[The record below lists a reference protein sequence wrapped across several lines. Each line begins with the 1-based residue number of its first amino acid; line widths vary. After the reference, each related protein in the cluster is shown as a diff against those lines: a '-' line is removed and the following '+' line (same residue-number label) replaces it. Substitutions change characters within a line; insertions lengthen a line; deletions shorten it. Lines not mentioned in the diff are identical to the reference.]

1 MRIRVS
7 GLVAT
12 TLAATLGFVA
22 TTHAQA
28 PATAPKAAAAPTS
41 AAAPKDTPP
50 PKTPRTPWGDPD
62 LQGTWDYRTI
72 TPLER
77 AREFGTREFY
87 TEEEKKALETRAGR
101 RMDGPPE
108 EIRPGLTH
116 AQYWTDPGR
125 FISDGYRTSLIVDPP
140 DGRIPALTAEGK
152 ARQARAPNRNNA
164 VNASWLD
171 RGNQER
177 CITYGLPS
185 ASLPTLYNN
194 NIQIVQAP
202 GYAVIVHEMIH
213 EARIVPLDGRP
224 KLNERVTAWIGDTRG
239 HWEGDTLVVET
250 TNFNGKNNY
259 RGSTTGLH
267 LTERYTRVGEGRL
280 ELRLTVSDP
289 TTWEKPWTVLLPM
302 RPTEGELIEYACHE
316 ANLSMFNLLEVA
328 RDAEKEAAAKG
339 KAPGGADPADDKQE
353 R

>member
-1 MRIRVS
+1 MRSRVL
-7 GLVAT
+7 GLVAI
-12 TLAATLGFVA
+12 TLTLGLTGIVG
-22 TTHAQA
+22 TAQTQTA
-28 PATAPKAAAAPTS
+28 PAAQTRTAAAAPTS
-41 AAAPKDTPP
+41 AAKS
-50 PKTPRTPWGDPD
+50 KVPRTPWGDPD

-87 TEEEKKALETRAGR
+87 TEEEKKTLEARAGR
-101 RMDGPPE
+101 RMDAPPE
-108 EIRPGLTH
+108 EIRPGLNH
-116 AQYWTDPGR
+116 AQWWTDPGR

-140 DGRIPALTAEGK
+140 DGRIPALTAEGR
-152 ARQARAPNRNNA
+152 ARQGRAPNRNNA

-202 GYAVIVHEMIH
+202 GTAVIVHEMIH
-213 EARIVPLDGRP
+213 EARVVPLDGRP
-224 KLNERVTAWIGDTRG
+224 RLNENVRAWIGDSRG

-250 TNFNGKNNY
+250 TNFNGKNSY

-267 LTERYTRVGEGRL
+267 LVERYTRVDEGRL

-289 TTWEKPWTVLLPM
+289 AIWERPWTVLLPM
-302 RPTEGELIEYACHE
+302 RPTEGELIEYSCHE
-316 ANLSMFNLLEVA
+316 HNLSMVNILEVA
-328 RDAEKEAAAKG
+328 RDAEKAAAKG
-339 KAPGGADPADDKQE
+339 QAPSSQGPVDDRQE

>member
-1 MRIRVS
+1 MISRVL
-7 GLVAT
+7 GL
-12 TLAATLGFVA
+12 
-22 TTHAQA
+22 
-28 PATAPKAAAAPTS
+28 ATAVVTLSVAVGLSAQS
-41 AAAPKDTPP
+41 AARDTKAVPSTASP
-50 PKTPRTPWGDPD
+50 SPRTPWGHPD

-77 AREFGTREFY
+77 AAALGNREFY
-87 TEEEKKALETRAGR
+87 TDEERKALEARAGR

-108 EIRPGLTH
+108 EVRPGLTH
-116 AQYWTDPGR
+116 AQYATDPGR
-125 FISDGYRTSLIVDPP
+125 FVADGNRTSLIVDPP
-140 DGRIPALTAEGK
+140 NGRIPPLTAEGR
-152 ARQARAPNRNNA
+152 ARQGRAPNRNQT

-194 NIQIVQAP
+194 NIQIVQSP
-202 GYAVIVHEMIH
+202 DSVVIVHEMIH
-213 EARIVPLDGRP
+213 EARVVPLDGRP
-224 KLNERVTAWIGDTRG
+224 RLGDNVRGWIGDSRG
-239 HWEGDTLVVET
+239 RWEGDTLVVET

-267 LTERYTRVGEGRL
+267 LTERYTRIGADRL

-289 TTWEKPWTVLLPM
+289 TTWERPWTVLLPM
-302 RPTEGELIEYACHE
+302 RPTEGELLEYSCHE
-316 ANLSMFNLLEVA
+316 HNLSMVNILEVA
-328 RDAEKEAAAKG
+328 RDAEKAAAKG
-339 KAPGGADPADDKQE
+339 QAPASQGTADDREE

>member
-1 MRIRVS
+1 MRIRFLGMAAVALS
-7 GLVAT
+7 SLVGMTGLAE
-12 TLAATLGFVA
+12 
-22 TTHAQA
+22 AQTSNARSNA
-28 PATAPKAAAAPTS
+28 PATSSKV
-41 AAAPKDTPP
+41 
-50 PKTPRTPWGDPD
+50 PRTPWGDPD

-87 TEEEKKALETRAGR
+87 TEAEKKALEDRAGR
-101 RMDGPPE
+101 RMDTVPE
-108 EIRPGLTH
+108 KITPGLNH
-116 AQYWTDPGR
+116 AQWWTDPGR
-125 FISDGYRTSLIVDPP
+125 FVSDGYRTSLIVDPP
-140 DGRIPALTAEGK
+140 DGRIPALTAEGR
-152 ARQARAPNRNNA
+152 ARQGRAPNRNNA

-171 RGNQER
+171 RGDQER

-202 GYAVIVHEMIH
+202 GTAVIVHEMIH
-213 EARIVPLDGRP
+213 EARVVPLDGRP
-224 KLNERVTAWIGDTRG
+224 RLSDGVRAWIGDTRG

-250 TNFNGKNNY
+250 TNFNGKHSY

-267 LTERYTRVGEGRL
+267 LTERYTRVAEDRL

-316 ANLSMFNLLEVA
+316 DNRSMFNLLEVA
-328 RDAEKEAAAKG
+328 RDAEKAGAKG
-339 KAPGGADPADDKQE
+339 QAPNNSGPVDDRQE

>member
-1 MRIRVS
+1 MRSRVLGLAAITLTS
-7 GLVAT
+7 ALGFNGLV
-12 TLAATLGFVA
+12 GQ
-22 TTHAQA
+22 AQTQ
-28 PATAPKAAAAPTS
+28 PAAAAKS
-41 AAAPKDTPP
+41 QV
-50 PKTPRTPWGDPD
+50 PRTPWGDPD

-77 AREFGTREFY
+77 AREFGTRELY
-87 TEEEKKALETRAGR
+87 TEEEKKTLETRAGQ
-101 RMDGPPE
+101 RMDTPPE
-108 EIRPGLTH
+108 EIRPGLNH
-116 AQYWTDPGR
+116 AQWWTDPGR
-125 FISDGYRTSLIVDPP
+125 FIADGYRTSLIVDPP
-140 DGRIPALTAEGK
+140 DGRIPALTAAGR
-152 ARQARAPNRNNA
+152 ARQGRAPNRNNA

-202 GYAVIVHEMIH
+202 GTAVIVHEMIH
-213 EARIVPLDGRP
+213 EARVVPLDGRP
-224 KLNERVTAWIGDTRG
+224 RLNENVRAWIGDSRG
-239 HWEGDTLVVET
+239 RWEGDTLVVET

-267 LTERYTRVGEGRL
+267 LVERYTRVDQGRL

-302 RPTEGELIEYACHE
+302 RPTEGELIEYSCHE
-316 ANLSMFNLLEVA
+316 HNLSMVNILEVA
-328 RDAEKEAAAKG
+328 RDAEKAAAQG
-339 KAPGGADPADDKQE
+339 QAPSSQGPVDDRQE

>member
-1 MRIRVS
+1 MTSRAL
-7 GLVAT
+7 GLVAIIPT
-12 TLAATLGFVA
+12 VVLTSVVGTAQTQ
-22 TTHAQA
+22 AQA
-28 PATAPKAAAAPTS
+28 PAAGAKPTS
-41 AAAPKDTPP
+41 AAKAAVS
-50 PKTPRTPWGDPD
+50 RTPWGDPD
-62 LQGTWDYRTI
+62 LQGVWDYRTI

-77 AREFGTREFY
+77 ARDLGTREFY
-87 TEEEKKALETRAGR
+87 TEEEKKALEARAGR

-108 EIRPGLTH
+108 EIRPGLNH

-125 FISDGYRTSLIVDPP
+125 FISDGYRTSLIIDPP
-140 DGRIPALTAEGK
+140 DGRIPPLTAEGK
-152 ARQARAPNRNNA
+152 ARQARAPNRNST

-194 NIQIVQAP
+194 NIRIVQAP
-202 GYAVIVHEMIH
+202 GTAVIVHEMIH
-213 EARIVPLDGRP
+213 EARVIPLDGRP
-224 KLNERVTAWIGDTRG
+224 RLNDNVRAWIGSSRG
-239 HWEGDTLVVET
+239 WWEGDTLVVET

-267 LTERYTRVGEGRL
+267 LTERYTRIDQGRL

-289 TTWEKPWTVLLPM
+289 TTWERPWTVLLPM
-302 RPTEGELIEYACHE
+302 RPTDGELLEYACHE
-316 ANLSMFNLLEVA
+316 HNLSMVNILEVA
-328 RDAEKEAAAKG
+328 RDAEKAAAKG
-339 KAPGGADPADDKQE
+339 EAPSSQGAADDRQE

>member
-1 MRIRVS
+1 MRSRVLGLAAITLTS
-7 GLVAT
+7 ALGMTGLVGQAQT
-12 TLAATLGFVA
+12 PSAAT
-22 TTHAQA
+22 
-28 PATAPKAAAAPTS
+28 PATATAKPKPV
-41 AAAPKDTPP
+41 
-50 PKTPRTPWGDPD
+50 PRTPWGDPD
-62 LQGTWDYRTI
+62 LQGTWDYRTV

-87 TEEEKKALETRAGR
+87 TEAEKKAIEDRAGR
-101 RMDGPPE
+101 RMDTVPE
-108 EIRPGLTH
+108 KITPGLNH
-116 AQYWTDPGR
+116 AQWWTDPGR
-125 FISDGYRTSLIVDPP
+125 FVADGYRTSLIVDPP
-140 DGRIPALTAEGK
+140 DGRIPALTAEGR
-152 ARQARAPNRNNA
+152 ARQARGPNRNNA

-171 RGNQER
+171 RGDQER

-202 GYAVIVHEMIH
+202 GTAVIVHEMIH
-213 EARIVPLDGRP
+213 EARVVPLDGRP
-224 KLNERVTAWIGDTRG
+224 RLNDNVRAWIGDTRG

-250 TNFNGKNNY
+250 TNFNGKHSY
-259 RGSTTGLH
+259 RGSTTGLK
-267 LTERYTRVGEGRL
+267 LTERYTRVDANRL

-302 RPTEGELIEYACHE
+302 RPTEGDLLEYACHE

-328 RDAEKEAAAKG
+328 RDAEKAGAKG
-339 KAPGGADPADDKQE
+339 GQAPSSQAPVDDRQE

>member
-1 MRIRVS
+1 MRTRILWAVVMATA
-7 GLVAT
+7 GLAS
-12 TLAATLGFVA
+12 TLL
-22 TTHAQA
+22 AQA
-28 PATAPKAAAAPTS
+28 PAPAPKASAQAVAP
-41 AAAPKDTPP
+41 A
-50 PKTPRTPWGDPD
+50 PRTPWGHPD

-77 AREFGTREFY
+77 PKEFGTREFY
-87 TEEEKKALETRAGR
+87 TDDEVKALESGAGR

-108 EIRPGLTH
+108 EVRPGLTH

-125 FISDGYRTSLIVDPP
+125 FLTDSRRTSLIVDPP
-140 DGRIPALTAEGK
+140 DGRIPAMTKEGE
-152 ARQARAPNRNNA
+152 ARRGPGGQPRSN

-194 NIQIVQAP
+194 NIQIVQTP
-202 GYAVIVHEMIH
+202 DTAVIVHEMIH
-213 EARIVPLDGRP
+213 EARVVPLDGRP
-224 KLNERVTAWIGDTRG
+224 RLSKAITGWIGSSRG
-239 HWEGDTLVVET
+239 WWEGDTLVVET

-259 RGSTTGLH
+259 RGSTTGLR
-267 LTERYTRVGEGRL
+267 LTERYTRVNRDRL
-280 ELRLTVSDP
+280 EMRLTVEDP

-316 ANLSMFNLLEVA
+316 GNLSMFNLLEVA
-328 RDAEKEAAAKG
+328 RDAEKAAATEGG
-339 KAPGGADPADDKQE
+339 K
-353 R
+353 

>member
-1 MRIRVS
+1 ML
-7 GLVAT
+7 GLMSAI
-12 TLAATLGFVA
+12 GE
-22 TTHAQA
+22 AQSQ
-28 PATAPKAAAAPTS
+28 TAAARTS
-41 AAAPKDTPP
+41 AAATPKDAATTA
-50 PKTPRTPWGDPD
+50 KTPRTPWGDPD

-77 AREFGTREFY
+77 ARELGTREFY

-101 RMDGPPE
+101 RMDAPPE
-108 EIRPGLTH
+108 EIRPGLNH

-125 FISDGYRTSLIVDPP
+125 FVSDGYRTSLVVDPP
-140 DGRIPALTAEGK
+140 DGRIPPLTAEGR

-171 RGNQER
+171 RGDQER

-202 GYAVIVHEMIH
+202 GMAVIVHEMIH
-213 EARIVPLDGRP
+213 EARVVPLDGRP
-224 KLNERVTAWIGDTRG
+224 RLNDNVRAWIGDTRG

-250 TNFNGKNNY
+250 TNFNGKHSY

-267 LTERYTRVGEGRL
+267 LVERYTRVGDKRL

-302 RPTEGELIEYACHE
+302 RPTEGELLEYACHE
-316 ANLSMFNLLEVA
+316 NNLSMFNILEVA
-328 RDAEKEAAAKG
+328 RDAEKAAGAEGHAPAKG
-339 KAPGGADPADDKQE
+339 DPADDRQE

>member
-1 MRIRVS
+1 MRIRVT
-7 GLVAT
+7 GPVAVA
-12 TLAATLGFVA
+12 LAATIGLTTA
-22 TTHAQA
+22 TAQTQA
-28 PATAPKAAAAPTS
+28 PGAAPTS
-41 AAAPKDTPP
+41 AAAAAKPV
-50 PKTPRTPWGDPD
+50 PKTPWGHPD

-77 AREFGTREFY
+77 SRELGTREFY
-87 TEEEKKALETRAGR
+87 TEEEKKTLEARAGR

-116 AQYWTDPGR
+116 AQYATDPGR
-125 FISDGYRTSLIVDPP
+125 FIADGYRTSLIIDPP
-140 DGRIPALTAEGK
+140 DGRIPTVTAEGK
-152 ARQARAPNRNNA
+152 ARQARAPNRA
-164 VNASWLD
+164 GTVNASWLD

-194 NIQIVQAP
+194 NIQIVQSP
-202 GYAVIVHEMIH
+202 DSVVIVHEMIH
-213 EARIVPLDGRP
+213 EARVVPLDGRP
-224 KLNERVTAWIGDTRG
+224 QLNQNVQGWIGSSRG
-239 HWEGDTLVVET
+239 RWEGDTLVVET

-267 LTERYTRVGEGRL
+267 LTERYTRVADNRL

-289 TTWEKPWTVLLPM
+289 STWEKPWTVLLPM

-316 ANLSMFNLLEVA
+316 HNLSMVNILEVA
-328 RDAEKEAAAKG
+328 RDAEKAAAAKG
-339 KAPGGADPADDKQE
+339 QAPSGGDSADDRQE

>member
-1 MRIRVS
+1 MRIRVT

-12 TLAATLGFVA
+12 TFAATFGFSVV
-22 TTHAQA
+22 TAQTQK
-28 PATAPKAAAAPTS
+28 PAAAPTAS
-41 AAAPKDTPP
+41 AATAKV
-50 PKTPRTPWGDPD
+50 PRTPWGHPD

-77 AREFGTREFY
+77 PREFGTREFY
-87 TEEEKKALETRAGR
+87 TEEEKKTLEGRAGR

-125 FISDGYRTSLIVDPP
+125 FIADGYRTSLVVDPP
-140 DGRIPALTAEGK
+140 DGRIPALTAEGR
-152 ARQARAPNRNNA
+152 ARQARAPNRA
-164 VNASWLD
+164 GTENASWLD

-194 NIQIVQAP
+194 NIQIVQSP
-202 GYAVIVHEMIH
+202 DSVVIVHEMIH
-213 EARIVPLDGRP
+213 EARVVPLDGRP
-224 KLNERVTAWIGDTRG
+224 RLNDGIRHWIGSSRG
-239 HWEGDTLVVET
+239 RWEGDTLVVET
-250 TNFNGKNNY
+250 TNFSGQNNY

-267 LTERYTRVGEGRL
+267 LTERYTRVGEDRL

-302 RPTEGELIEYACHE
+302 RPTEGEMIEYACHE
-316 ANLSMFNLLEVA
+316 GNLSMVNLLEVA
-328 RDAEKEAAAKG
+328 RDAEKAAAAKG
-339 KAPGGADPADDKQE
+339 QAPGQTPAAAQPA

>member
-1 MRIRVS
+1 MRSRVLC
-7 GLVAT
+7 LVAVT
-12 TLAATLGFVA
+12 IALALGLASIVGEAQSQTVA
-22 TTHAQA
+22 ARN
-28 PATAPKAAAAPTS
+28 S
-41 AAAPKDTPP
+41 AAAPYKV
-50 PKTPRTPWGDPD
+50 PRTPWGHPD

-77 AREFGTREFY
+77 ARELGTRAFY
-87 TEEEKKALETRAGR
+87 TEEEKKALEDRAGR
-101 RMDGPPE
+101 RMDTPPE
-108 EIRPGLTH
+108 QIRPGLNH
-116 AQYWTDPGR
+116 AQWWTDPGR

-140 DGRIPALTAEGK
+140 DGRIPSLTAEGR
-152 ARQARAPNRNNA
+152 AREGRRPNRNNA

-194 NIQIVQAP
+194 NIQIVQSP
-202 GYAVIVHEMIH
+202 DSAVIVHEMIH
-213 EARIVPLDGRP
+213 EARVVPLDGRQR
-224 KLNERVTAWIGDTRG
+224 LNENVRAWIGDSRG
-239 HWEGDTLVVET
+239 RWEGDTLVVET

-267 LTERYTRVGEGRL
+267 LIERYTRVADNRI

-289 TTWEKPWTVLLPM
+289 TTWERPWTVLLPM
-302 RPTEGELIEYACHE
+302 RPTEGELIEYSCHE
-316 ANLSMFNLLEVA
+316 HNLSMVNILEVA
-328 RDAEKEAAAKG
+328 RDAEKAAAQG
-339 KAPGGADPADDKQE
+339 KTPSSQGPVDDRQE

>member
-1 MRIRVS
+1 
-7 GLVAT
+7 LA
-12 TLAATLGFVA
+12 AATLTAAVCIA
-22 TTHAQA
+22 PLAMSAQTKA
-28 PATAPKAAAAPTS
+28 PAAPAPK
-41 AAAPKDTPP
+41 
-50 PKTPRTPWGDPD
+50 TPWGDPD

-77 AREFGTREFY
+77 SRELGNREFY
-87 TEEEKKALETRAGR
+87 TEEEKQTLEGRAGR
-101 RMDGPPE
+101 RMDAPPD

-116 AQYWTDPGR
+116 AQYATDPGR
-125 FISDGYRTSLIVDPP
+125 FIADGNRTSLIVDPP
-140 DGRIPALTAEGK
+140 DGRIPALTAEGRE
-152 ARQARAPNRNNA
+152 RQAQRGGNRNNA

-202 GYAVIVHEMIH
+202 GTAVIVHEMIH
-213 EARIVPLDGRP
+213 EARVVPLDGRP
-224 KLNERVTAWIGDTRG
+224 RLNENVRGWIGDSRG
-239 HWEGDTLVVET
+239 WWEGDTLVVET
-250 TNFNGKNNY
+250 TNFNGKNSY

-267 LTERYTRVGEGRL
+267 LVERYTRVGPDRL

-289 TTWEKPWTVLLPM
+289 TTWERPWTVLLPM
-302 RPTEGELIEYACHE
+302 RPTEGEIIEYACHE
-316 ANLSMFNLLEVA
+316 HNLSMVNILEVA
-328 RDAEKEAAAKG
+328 RDAEKAAAAG
-339 KAPGGADPADDKQE
+339 QAPSSPGPVDDRQE

>member
-1 MRIRVS
+1 MRSRAL
-7 GLVAT
+7 GLVAI
-12 TLAATLGFVA
+12 TLTSALGLAGTVA
-22 TTHAQA
+22 VAQSQTVA
-28 PATAPKAAAAPTS
+28 GRNNGAAAY
-41 AAAPKDTPP
+41 KV
-50 PKTPRTPWGDPD
+50 PRTPWGHPD

-77 AREFGTREFY
+77 ARDLGTREFY
-87 TEEEKKALETRAGR
+87 TEEEKKTLETRAGR
-101 RMDGPPE
+101 RMDTPPD
-108 EIRPGLTH
+108 EIRPGLNH
-116 AQYWTDPGR
+116 AQWWTDPGR
-125 FISDGYRTSLIVDPP
+125 FIADGYRTSLIVDPP

-152 ARQARAPNRNNA
+152 ARQTRAPNRNNS

-202 GYAVIVHEMIH
+202 DSAVIVHEMIH
-213 EARIVPLDGRP
+213 EARVVPLDGRP
-224 KLNERVTAWIGDTRG
+224 RLNEHVRGWIGDSRG
-239 HWEGDTLVVET
+239 RWEGDTLVVET
-250 TNFNGKNNY
+250 TNFNGKHSY

-267 LTERYTRVGEGRL
+267 LVERYTRVADNRI

-302 RPTEGELIEYACHE
+302 RPTEGELLEYSCHE
-316 ANLSMFNLLEVA
+316 HNVSMVNILEVA
-328 RDAEKEAAAKG
+328 RDAEKGAATG
-339 KAPGGADPADDKQE
+339 QAPSSPRPVDDSQE

>member
-1 MRIRVS
+1 MRSRVL
-7 GLVAT
+7 GLVAI
-12 TLAATLGFVA
+12 TLTSTLGLAGTVG
-22 TTHAQA
+22 TAQ
-28 PATAPKAAAAPTS
+28 TQTAAARS
-41 AAAPKDTPP
+41 NAAPNS
-50 PKTPRTPWGDPD
+50 PKVSRTPWGDPD

-77 AREFGTREFY
+77 ARELGTREFY
-87 TEEEKKALETRAGR
+87 TEEEKKALEARAGR

-108 EIRPGLTH
+108 EVRPGLTH
-116 AQYWTDPGR
+116 AQYATDPGR
-125 FISDGYRTSLIVDPP
+125 FVADGNRTSLIVDPP
-140 DGRIPALTAEGK
+140 DGRIPPLTAEGR
-152 ARQARAPNRNNA
+152 ARQGRAPNRNNT

-202 GYAVIVHEMIH
+202 GTAVIVHEMIH
-213 EARIVPLDGRP
+213 EARVIPLDGRP
-224 KLNERVTAWIGDTRG
+224 RLNENVRAWIGSSRG
-239 HWEGDTLVVET
+239 WWEGDTLVVET
-250 TNFNGKNNY
+250 TNFNGKNSY

-267 LTERYTRVGEGRL
+267 LVERYTRIGENRL

-302 RPTEGELIEYACHE
+302 RPTEGELLEYACHE
-316 ANLSMFNLLEVA
+316 ANLSMVNILEVA
-328 RDAEKEAAAKG
+328 RDAEKAAGKG
-339 KAPGGADPADDKQE
+339 QAPNSPGPVDDRQE

>member
-1 MRIRVS
+1 MRIRVAGPGAIALAAAL
-7 GLVAT
+7 GLVST
-12 TLAATLGFVA
+12 
-22 TTHAQA
+22 AQA
-28 PATAPKAAAAPTS
+28 QTPSAAPTNAAAPNS
-41 AAAPKDTPP
+41 AASTEKA
-50 PKTPRTPWGDPD
+50 PRTPWGHPD

-77 AREFGTREFY
+77 PREFGTRERY
-87 TEEEKKALETRAGR
+87 TEEEKKTLEARAGR

-116 AQYWTDPGR
+116 AQYATDPGR
-125 FISDGYRTSLIVDPP
+125 FVADGYRTSLIVDPP

-152 ARQARAPNRNNA
+152 ARVARAPNRA
-164 VNASWLD
+164 GTENASWLD

-194 NIQIVQAP
+194 NIQIVQSP
-202 GYAVIVHEMIH
+202 DSAVIVHEMIH
-213 EARIVPLDGRP
+213 EARVVPLDGRP
-224 KLNERVTAWIGDTRG
+224 RLNENVQGWIGSSRG
-239 HWEGDTLVVET
+239 WWEGDTLVVET
-250 TNFNGKNNY
+250 TNFNGKNIY

-267 LTERYTRVGEGRL
+267 LIERYTRVGQDRL

-289 TTWEKPWTVLLPM
+289 TTWEKPWTAILPM

-316 ANLSMFNLLEVA
+316 HNLSMVNILEVA
-328 RDAEKEAAAKG
+328 RDAEKAAAQG
-339 KAPGGADPADDKQE
+339 KAPAGQAPADDRQE

>member
-1 MRIRVS
+1 MKTRM
-7 GLVAT
+7 LA
-12 TLAATLGFVA
+12 LAAMTAALSFTPA
-22 TTHAQA
+22 IAAAQA
-28 PATAPKAAAAPTS
+28 KPAAPASAAAAPV
-41 AAAPKDTPP
+41 PK
-50 PKTPRTPWGDPD
+50 TPWGDPD

-77 AREFGTREFY
+77 SRDLGTREFY
-87 TEEEKKALETRAGR
+87 TEEEAKALEARAGR

-108 EIRPGLTH
+108 KIQPGLTH
-116 AQYWTDPGR
+116 AQYATDPGR
-125 FISDGYRTSLIVDPP
+125 YVADGNRTSLIIDPP
-140 DGRIPALTAEGK
+140 DGRIPPLTAEGR
-152 ARQARAPNRNNA
+152 ARQARAPSRNSA

-202 GYAVIVHEMIH
+202 GTAVIVHEMIH
-213 EARIVPLDGRP
+213 EARVIPLDGRP
-224 KLNERVTAWIGDTRG
+224 RLNDNVRGWIGDSRG
-239 HWEGDTLVVET
+239 RWEGDTLVVET
-250 TNFNGKNNY
+250 TNFNGKNSY

-267 LTERYTRVGEGRL
+267 LVERYTRVGTDRL

-289 TTWEKPWTVLLPM
+289 TTWERPWTVLLPM
-302 RPTEGELIEYACHE
+302 RPTEGEIIEYACHE
-316 ANLSMFNLLEVA
+316 HNQSMVNILEVA
-328 RDAEKEAAAKG
+328 RDAEKAAAAG
-339 KAPGGADPADDKQE
+339 KAPVSSGPPDDRQE

>member
-1 MRIRVS
+1 MRSRVL
-7 GLVAT
+7 GLVAI
-12 TLAATLGFVA
+12 TLTLGLTGIVG
-22 TTHAQA
+22 TAQTQ
-28 PATAPKAAAAPTS
+28 TAPGAQTPAAAAAPTS
-41 AAAPKDTPP
+41 PAKAKV
-50 PKTPRTPWGDPD
+50 PRTPWGDPD
-62 LQGTWDYRTI
+62 LQGTWDYRTV

-87 TEEEKKALETRAGR
+87 KEEEKKAIEDRAGR
-101 RMDGPPE
+101 RMDTVPE
-108 EIRPGLTH
+108 KITPGLNH
-116 AQYWTDPGR
+116 AQWWTDPGR
-125 FISDGYRTSLIVDPP
+125 FVSDGYRTSLIVDPP
-140 DGRIPALTAEGK
+140 DGRIPALTAEGR
-152 ARQARAPNRNNA
+152 ARQARGPNRNNA

-171 RGNQER
+171 RGDQER

-202 GYAVIVHEMIH
+202 GTAVIVHEMIH
-213 EARIVPLDGRP
+213 EARVVPLDGRP
-224 KLNERVTAWIGDTRG
+224 RLNDNVRAWIGDTRG

-250 TNFNGKNNY
+250 TNFNGKHSY

-267 LTERYTRVGEGRL
+267 LIERYTRTAENRL

-302 RPTEGELIEYACHE
+302 RPTEGDLLEYACHE

-328 RDAEKEAAAKG
+328 RDAEKAGDKG
-339 KAPGGADPADDKQE
+339 QAPSNPGTVDDRQE

>member
-1 MRIRVS
+1 MRIRVL
-7 GLVAT
+7 G
-12 TLAATLGFVA
+12 LAAVA
-22 TTHAQA
+22 LTSAVGITSVVGQAQTQ
-28 PATAPKAAAAPTS
+28 PAAAP
-41 AAAPKDTPP
+41 PKPATPY
-50 PKTPRTPWGDPD
+50 KVARTPWGDPD

-77 AREFGTREFY
+77 ARELATREFY
-87 TEEEKKALETRAGR
+87 TEAEKKALEDRAGR
-101 RMDGPPE
+101 RMDTVPE
-108 EIRPGLTH
+108 KITPGLNH
-116 AQYWTDPGR
+116 AQWWTDPGR
-125 FISDGYRTSLIVDPP
+125 FVADGYRTSLIVDPP
-140 DGRIPALTAEGK
+140 DGRIPPLTAEGR
-152 ARQARAPNRNNA
+152 ARQGRAPNRNNA

-171 RGNQER
+171 RGDQER

-194 NIQIVQAP
+194 NIMIVQAP
-202 GYAVIVHEMIH
+202 GTAVIVHEMIH
-213 EARIVPLDGRP
+213 EARVVPLDGRP
-224 KLNERVTAWIGDTRG
+224 KLNDNVRAWIGDTRG

-250 TNFNGKNNY
+250 TNFNGKHSY

-267 LTERYTRVGEGRL
+267 LIERYTRVADNRI

-316 ANLSMFNLLEVA
+316 GNQSMVDILEVA
-328 RDAEKEAAAKG
+328 RDAEKAAAQG
-339 KAPGGADPADDKQE
+339 KAPSSQGQVDDRQE

>member
-1 MRIRVS
+1 MRIRVT
-7 GLVAT
+7 GPVAVA
-12 TLAATLGFVA
+12 LAATIGLPAA
-22 TTHAQA
+22 TAQAQA
-28 PATAPKAAAAPTS
+28 PGAAPTS
-41 AAAPKDTPP
+41 AAATAKPV
-50 PKTPRTPWGDPD
+50 PKTPWGHPD

-77 AREFGTREFY
+77 SRELGTREFY
-87 TEEEKKALETRAGR
+87 TEEEKKTLEARAGR

-116 AQYWTDPGR
+116 AQYATDPGR
-125 FISDGYRTSLIVDPP
+125 FVADGYRTSLIVEPP

-152 ARQARAPNRNNA
+152 ARQARAPNRANT

-194 NIQIVQAP
+194 NIQIVQSP
-202 GYAVIVHEMIH
+202 DSAVIVHEMIH
-213 EARIVPLDGRP
+213 EARVIPLDGRP
-224 KLNERVTAWIGDTRG
+224 QLNQNVQGWIGSSRG
-239 HWEGDTLVVET
+239 RWEGDTLVVET
-250 TNFNGKNNY
+250 TNFNGKNSY

-267 LTERYTRVGEGRL
+267 LTERYTRVAENRL

-316 ANLSMFNLLEVA
+316 HNLSMVNILEVA
-328 RDAEKEAAAKG
+328 RDAEKAAAAKG
-339 KAPGGADPADDKQE
+339 QAPSGADPADDKQE

>member
-1 MRIRVS
+1 MRIRVTGPVAVALALTI
-7 GLVAT
+7 GLTTAT
-12 TLAATLGFVA
+12 AQT
-22 TTHAQA
+22 QA
-28 PATAPKAAAAPTS
+28 PGAAPAS
-41 AAAPKDTPP
+41 AAATTKPV
-50 PKTPRTPWGDPD
+50 PKTPWGHPD

-77 AREFGTREFY
+77 SRELGTREFY
-87 TEEEKKALETRAGR
+87 TEEEKKTLEARAGR

-116 AQYWTDPGR
+116 AQYATDPGR
-125 FISDGYRTSLIVDPP
+125 FIADGYRTSLIVDPP
-140 DGRIPALTAEGK
+140 DGRIPAVTAEGK
-152 ARQARAPNRNNA
+152 ARQARAPNRA
-164 VNASWLD
+164 GTVNASWLD

-194 NIQIVQAP
+194 NIQIVQSP
-202 GYAVIVHEMIH
+202 DSAVIVHEMIH
-213 EARIVPLDGRP
+213 EARIIPLDGRP
-224 KLNERVTAWIGDTRG
+224 QLNQNVQGWIGSSRG
-239 HWEGDTLVVET
+239 RWEGDTLVVET

-267 LTERYTRVGEGRL
+267 LTERYTRVADNRL

-289 TTWEKPWTVLLPM
+289 STWEKPWTVLLPM

-316 ANLSMFNLLEVA
+316 HNLSMVNILEVA
-328 RDAEKEAAAKG
+328 RDAEKAAAAKG
-339 KAPGGADPADDKQE
+339 QAPSAGDSADDRQE

>member
-1 MRIRVS
+1 MRIRVT
-7 GLVAT
+7 GPVAVV
-12 TLAATLGFVA
+12 LAATIGVTVA
-22 TTHAQA
+22 TAQTQA
-28 PATAPKAAAAPTS
+28 PGAAPTS
-41 AAAPKDTPP
+41 SAATAKPV
-50 PKTPRTPWGDPD
+50 PKTPWGHPD

-77 AREFGTREFY
+77 ARELGTREFY
-87 TEEEKKALETRAGR
+87 TEEEKKTLEARAGR

-108 EIRPGLTH
+108 KIQPGLTH
-116 AQYWTDPGR
+116 AQYATDPGR
-125 FISDGYRTSLIVDPP
+125 FVADGYRTSLIVDPP
-140 DGRIPALTAEGK
+140 DGRIPAVTPEGK
-152 ARQARAPNRNNA
+152 ARQARAPNRA
-164 VNASWLD
+164 GTVNASWLD

-194 NIQIVQAP
+194 NIQIVQSP
-202 GYAVIVHEMIH
+202 DSVVIVHEMIH
-213 EARIVPLDGRP
+213 EARVVPLDGRP
-224 KLNERVTAWIGDTRG
+224 KLNQNVQGWIGSSRG
-239 HWEGDTLVVET
+239 RWEGDTLVVET

-267 LTERYTRVGEGRL
+267 LTERYTRVADNRL

-316 ANLSMFNLLEVA
+316 HNLSMVNILEVA
-328 RDAEKEAAAKG
+328 RDAEKAAAAKG
-339 KAPGGADPADDKQE
+339 QAPSGADPADDKQE

>member
-1 MRIRVS
+1 MRSRVL
-7 GLVAT
+7 G
-12 TLAATLGFVA
+12 LAAITLTSALGFTGAIGEAQTQTAAVRS
-22 TTHAQA
+22 TT
-28 PATAPKAAAAPTS
+28 AAKS
-41 AAAPKDTPP
+41 KV
-50 PKTPRTPWGDPD
+50 PRTPWGDPD

-77 AREFGTREFY
+77 NRELGTREFY
-87 TEEEKKALETRAGR
+87 TEEEKKTLEDRAGR
-101 RMDGPPE
+101 RMDTPPE
-108 EIRPGLTH
+108 QIRPGLNH
-116 AQYWTDPGR
+116 AQWWTDPGR
-125 FISDGYRTSLIVDPP
+125 FVSDGYRTSLIVDPP

-202 GYAVIVHEMIH
+202 GTAVIVHEMIH
-213 EARIVPLDGRP
+213 EARVVPLDGRP
-224 KLNERVTAWIGDTRG
+224 RLNDQVRAWIGSSRG
-239 HWEGDTLVVET
+239 WWEGDTLVVET
-250 TNFNGKNNY
+250 TNFNGKNSY
-259 RGSTTGLH
+259 RGSTTGLR
-267 LTERYTRVGEGRL
+267 LVERYTRVDEGRL

-316 ANLSMFNLLEVA
+316 HNLSMVNILEVA
-328 RDAEKEAAAKG
+328 RDAEKAAAKG
-339 KAPGGADPADDKQE
+339 QAPSSQGPVDDRQE

>member
-1 MRIRVS
+1 MRSRVLGLAAITLTSALGVS
-7 GLVAT
+7 GLVGQAQT
-12 TLAATLGFVA
+12 PPAATRP
-22 TTHAQA
+22 T
-28 PATAPKAAAAPTS
+28 ATAKPKV
-41 AAAPKDTPP
+41 
-50 PKTPRTPWGDPD
+50 PRTPWGDPD

-87 TEEEKKALETRAGR
+87 TEEEKKTLESRAGR
-101 RMDGPPE
+101 RMDVPPE
-108 EIRPGLTH
+108 EIRPGLNH
-116 AQYWTDPGR
+116 AQWWTDPGR

-140 DGRIPALTAEGK
+140 DGRIPALTAEGR

-202 GYAVIVHEMIH
+202 GTAVIVHEMIH
-213 EARIVPLDGRP
+213 EARVVPLDGRP
-224 KLNERVTAWIGDTRG
+224 RLNDKVQAWIGSSRG
-239 HWEGDTLVVET
+239 WWEGDTLVVET
-250 TNFNGKNNY
+250 TNFNGKNSY

-267 LTERYTRVGEGRL
+267 LVERYTRVDAGRL

-289 TTWEKPWTVLLPM
+289 TTWEKPWTALLPM
-302 RPTEGELIEYACHE
+302 RPTEGELLEYACHE
-316 ANLSMFNLLEVA
+316 ANLSMVNILEVA
-328 RDAEKEAAAKG
+328 RDAEKAAAKG
-339 KAPGGADPADDKQE
+339 QAPSRQGPVDDRQE